1 MATTAGLFAPR
12 GVASDLLE
20 RMEKEIIAVLQRP
33 DVANQYRMLSF
44 DVLAQ
49 GQAALD
55 TQVQSE
61 SAKWG
66 KVIRERGIK
75 HTH

>member
-1 MATTAGLFAPR
+1 
-12 GVASDLLE
+12 
-20 RMEKEIIAVLQRP
+20 MEKEIIAVLQRP
-33 DVANQYRMLSF
+33 DVANQYRTLSF
-44 DVLAQ
+44 EVLAQ

-55 TQVQSE
+55 AHVLLE

-75 HTH
+75 LTQ